1 MSPTLTALLGSG
13 TAFVEYLTLL
23 GICSIRL
30 FIVFFVFPPIAGG
43 MLQGVLRNGMVLMFS
58 FYIAFG
64 QPVAFIHMLHGL
76 KLVEIGV
83 REALVGLLLSLPA
96 SSVFWVAECVGTY
109 IDDLAGYNNAQ
120 LTNPL
125 REGATPTSILLG
137 QIAYVAFWSLGG
149 MMFLLT
155 TLYQSYRLL
164 PLYDTNTVDFG
175 FLESFVSINI
185 NSLMTDTAKLAG
197 PMLFVLLLVD
207 IVFGL
212 IGKSAS
218 KLDIGSL
225 AQPVKGLVAI
235 LMMAI
240 LINSFIGSLHSKLAL
255 QHLSDQVGHLM
266 HGILGDKSN

>member
-1 MSPTLTALLGSG
+1 
-13 TAFVEYLTLL
+13 
-23 GICSIRL
+23 
-30 FIVFFVFPPIAGG
+30 

-76 KLVEIGV
+76 KLVEIGA